1 MAWNIKKIWQNLGC
15 RLRWKPHFWKWP
27 FIWNHTNFEFY
38 YVQNIL
44 RIRLYNLVSYYLTL
58 LIFFWNPKSFKIIQ
72 DGCLSSL
79 VKSKIHSD
87 SIYQTK
93 SVDFSYVSFSFLQH
107 QSKFDMQIQCK
118 INFCLNFDRKFGS
131 CGAVQTCPTGYEH
144 QEKWDGFI
152 TKKFNHNSKQ
162 LSNNFFSLKIFHKIY
177 LKLYSIL

>member
-1 MAWNIKKIWQNLGC
+1 MSSESDCTNLADLLSYSSNSVLWNL
-15 RLRWKPHFWKWP
+15 
-27 FIWNHTNFEFY
+27 
-38 YVQNIL
+38 
-44 RIRLYNLVSYYLTL
+44 
-58 LIFFWNPKSFKIIQ
+58 KSFKIIQ

-162 LSNNFFSLKIFHKIY
+162 LSNNFFSLKIFHKIS